1 MLCTVFILI
10 MIKVIEKDK
19 CFGVIEDGKELVPF
33 VHYTKESAIDEWVY
47 FEKLNIT
54 EGQFLNHI
62 RTVEEIDTIASE
74 LNGA

>member
-19 CFGVIEDGKELVPF
+19 CFGIIEDGKELVPF

>member
-1 MLCTVFILI
+1 

-19 CFGVIEDGKELVPF
+19 CFGIIEDGKELVPF